1 MTIPPGDKTKRRG
14 RLATVAQILTLLF
27 PFKGREEEGQNWK
40 REGKKKFATVHN
52 KFYLRTLVFKTNLR
66 LTTITNY

>member
-14 RLATVAQILTLLF
+14 RLATVAQILTLPF

-40 REGKKKFATVHN
+40 REVTGKWMKKEA
-52 KFYLRTLVFKTNLR
+52 KLEKRG
-66 LTTITNY
+66 